1 MDSGDLVK
9 SDVVEGDRKR
19 RWTRRAALA
28 GGVVIAAGAGAVLAS
43 RQPDRGGAHD
53 SYFAPLSKALRQ
65 AGIAHPV
72 LVIDER
78 RLAQNIAAART
89 ALGDLPLRV
98 VVKSLPAQALIEAV
112 ASGMATNRFMVFNGA
127 MLADMARLRPDG
139 GLLLG
144 KPLPAAEAARFVAE
158 TDPTVATRVQWLI
171 DTPARL
177 AQYAELAR
185 ARRLRLRA
193 NFEIDVGLH
202 RGGFPGAD
210 ALGAALKAAKAEPAI
225 EIAGLMGYDPHVP
238 KMPDPD
244 DAYAASQDRY
254 RAAIA
259 VLREVT
265 GVDPKTLTLNGAGSP
280 TYARHAEGT
289 VANEVSVGSAFVK
302 PADFD
307 LPGLAHHVPAAFIAT
322 PVIKAQDR
330 MRLPGFEWLSDPLAF
345 MNPNA
350 RRAFFIYGGHWLATP
365 VSPPG
370 LEYSSLF
377 GRSSNQEM
385 LTGSGRVA
393 LKPDDYV
400 FLRPNQSEA
409 VFLQFGDIA
418 LFDGAQ
424 ISGYWPTFPV
434 SA

>member
-1 MDSGDLVK
+1 MAEPSP
-9 SDVVEGDRKR
+9 SADRNR

-28 GGVVIAAGAGAVLAS
+28 SGVVIAAGAGVVLAS
-43 RQPDRGGAHD
+43 RKPDRGGAHD
-53 SYFAPLSKALRQ
+53 AYFAALSKALRE

-72 LVIDER
+72 LVIDQA
-78 RLAQNIAAART
+78 RLAHNIAAART
-89 ALGDLPLRV
+89 ALADLPLRV
-98 VVKSLPAQALIEAV
+98 VVKSLPAPGLIDAV
-112 ASGMATNRFMVFNGA
+112 AKGMATNRFMVFNSA
-127 MLADMARLRPDG
+127 MLADMARLRADG
-139 GLLLG
+139 DLLLG
-144 KPLPAAEAARFVAE
+144 KPLPAIEAAHFLDAAG
-158 TDPTVATRVQWLI
+158 PAAASKVQWLV
-171 DTPARL
+171 DTSARL

-185 ARRLRLRA
+185 GKGARLRV

-202 RGGFPGAD
+202 RGGFPD
-210 ALGAALKAAKAEPAI
+210 TSALAAALKAATAEPALQV
-225 EIAGLMGYDPHVP
+225 AGLMGYDPHVP

-259 VLREVT
+259 TLRET
-265 GVDPKTLTLNGAGSP
+265 TSLDPETLTLNGAGSP
-280 TYARHAEGT
+280 TYARHAKGT

-307 LPGLAHHVPAAFIAT
+307 LPDLAHHVPAAFIAT

-330 MRLPGFEWLSDPLAF
+330 MRLPGFEWLSDPLTF

-385 LTGSGRVA
+385 LTGSGRVT

-418 LFDGAQ
+418 LFDGKA
-424 ISGYWPTFPV
+424 ITGFWPTFAV